1 MKQKET
7 TNRENLQK
15 TFKSKIQ
22 KLKVLCNDAHHAE
35 KLINDIISIK
45 GQLDI
50 KPTLVY
56 LQIDDIV
63 KEYDFGH
70 FKLILMKNCIVVKV
84 AGFEMVVYPM
94 QQTLYGQLKFII
106 NTHENN
112 SELSD
117 EEKDAFSVFF
127 NATMSIIMTPLI
139 CFCDDKFWLDIATY
153 IAKKQNEF
161 FIEKLETPLQD
172 ETPEEDTEFNN
183 VVSAIEDFKKEAIKE
198 ENGKQ
203 EGTENME

>member
-1 MKQKET
+1 MKQKEI
-7 TNRENLQK
+7 TNRETLQK

-84 AGFEMVVYPM
+84 AGFEMVVHPM
-94 QQTLYGQLKFII
+94 QKTLYKQLQYII

-139 CFCDDKFWLDIATY
+139 CFCDDNFWLDIATY
-153 IAKKQNEF
+153 IAKKQNDF
-161 FIEKLETPLQD
+161 FTEKLETPLQD

>member
-7 TNRENLQK
+7 ENQENLQK

-22 KLKVLCNDAHHAE
+22 KLKMLCNDVHHAE

-70 FKLILMKNCIVVKV
+70 FKLILMKNCIVVKL
-84 AGFEMVVYPM
+84 AGFEMVVHPM

-139 CFCDDKFWLDIATY
+139 CFCNDKFWLDIATY
-153 IAKKQNEF
+153 IAKKQNDF
-161 FIEKLETPLQD
+161 FTEILETPLQD

-203 EGTENME
+203 EGAENMG

>member
-117 EEKDAFSVFF
+117 EEKDTFSVFF

-153 IAKKQNEF
+153 IAQKQNDF

-183 VVSAIEDFKKEAIKE
+183 VVSAIEYFKKEAIKE

>member
-1 MKQKET
+1 MKQKEI
-7 TNRENLQK
+7 TNRETLQK

-84 AGFEMVVYPM
+84 AGFEMVVHPM
-94 QQTLYGQLKFII
+94 QKTLYKQLQYII
-106 NTHENN
+106 NTHEDD
-112 SELSD
+112 SGLSD
-117 EEKDAFSVFF
+117 EEKDAFPTFI
-127 NATMSIIMTPLI
+127 NATMCLIMTPLI

-153 IAKKQNEF
+153 IAQKQNDF